1 MGKVVS
7 WIVLI
12 ALVVIGLKFV
22 AIVKRK
28 LSAAQRERES
38 EGQSGRSGEPR
49 SRAPVGELMRPCD
62 RCGVHAPA
70 SEMLSARGRFYC
82 CPEHRDADG

>member
-22 AIVKRK
+22 AIIKRK
-28 LSAAQRERES
+28 LSAAQREREP
-38 EGQSGRSGEPR
+38 GRPR
-49 SRAPVGELMRPCD
+49 DPAPQGPVGELMRPCD

>member
-1 MGKVVS
+1 VGKVVS

-28 LSAAQRERES
+28 LSAAQRERP
-38 EGQSGRSGEPR
+38 REPR
-49 SRAPVGELMRPCD
+49 PQAPVGELMRPCD

>member
-28 LSAAQRERES
+28 LEAARQARPRDP
-38 EGQSGRSGEPR
+38 EPQ
-49 SRAPVGELMRPCD
+49 APVGELMRPCD
-62 RCGVHAPA
+62 HCGVHAPV
-70 SEMLSARGRFYC
+70 SEMLVARGRYYC

>member
-28 LSAAQRERES
+28 LDAAQRARPPEPGPS
-38 EGQSGRSGEPR
+38 EPGPQAG
-49 SRAPVGELMRPCD
+49 VGELMRACE

-70 SEMLSARGRFYC
+70 SEMLLARGRFYC